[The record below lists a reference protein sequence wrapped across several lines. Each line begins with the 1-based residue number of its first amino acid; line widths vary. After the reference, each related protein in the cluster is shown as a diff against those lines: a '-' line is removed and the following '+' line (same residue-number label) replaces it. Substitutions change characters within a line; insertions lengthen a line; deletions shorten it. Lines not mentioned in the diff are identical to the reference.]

1 MIHLKKHLNIETQI
15 ELIETCRKI
24 AIQAPLMTF
33 KINNYP
39 MKVEMTSCGK
49 YAWLIENNQ
58 YKYSQIHPI
67 TKQPFP
73 PIPQIILDIIKPITE
88 MIEEPNYQPETCLI
102 NFYRNNSKLGFH
114 QDNSETNLKPAIISI
129 SLGNSAIFQIKEN
142 SEIKEILL
150 ESGDILI
157 LNKKSRLAYHAIS
170 RIIPNTNNLLR
181 SESRLNLTIRQIF

>member
-1 MIHLKKHLNIETQI
+1 MIHLKKHLNNETQI
-15 ELIETCRKI
+15 ELIQTCREICRI
-24 AIQAPLMTF
+24 ATLMTF
-33 KINNYP
+33 KINNRR
-39 MKVEMTSCGK
+39 MSTQMTSCGK

-102 NFYRNNSKLGFH
+102 NFYKNNSKLGFH
-114 QDNSETNLKPAIISI
+114 QDNSETNLNPAIISI